1 MTSVGIII
9 SLFGTIYY
17 LLLEIQGVPQPF
29 TECIYF
35 VWITLATVGY
45 GDTGFH
51 GSSLI
56 LIVTILVG
64 TYLITRFIVL
74 SAHVYARILVEQV
87 YDLQVLNE
95 MRRSLEKA
103 GGHFLIFGD
112 DRELINKII
121 QGLIAHQEVYLV
133 SEDLRMLKEFKE
145 DYESLKYIVAK
156 PFRAETVDFLRP
168 KEAKGAYLLY
178 CEDEKNILLAAMLE
192 NKVRVISAFSGNS
205 AAVPRFRRVGVEPI
219 SPHFSGGLK
228 IVSTL
233 IRPKST
239 EFLDRFLLPDDGVLE
254 FKIVKSGETGE
265 NFRYVAL
272 GSMVKDKLD
281 FSSPPERGADILTIG
296 FRNPESTV
304 HKIGR
309 LDAPDLPLTKDRF
322 LVMGGGT
329 IGGTVIEEL
338 RATLR
343 EVTVIEPLAN
353 KIEAS
358 RRRFGEEG
366 IIYIQGD
373 GESTQYR
380 KEEFDGVAICTP
392 IEEKNFAIGLD
403 FVGSRL
409 LRVVRAVD
417 DDMES
422 HYHRIGAIP
431 VFIGEVG
438 SARMLREVT
447 NKFVNEVLHSMLHQH
462 YRIDQV
468 YISKH
473 STMRELKKQ
482 FGVQVIALCRGNIC
496 YFGSNDDEIFHE
508 GDTLIICGH
517 VEANKKLRMFHLL
530 ES

>member
-9 SLFGTIYY
+9 SLFGAIYY

-35 VWITLATVGY
+35 VWITLATIGY

-74 SAHVYARILVEQV
+74 SAHVYARIFVEKV

-103 GGHFLIFGD
+103 EGHFLIFGD

-156 PFRAETVDFLRP
+156 PFRAETVDFLRL

-178 CEDEKNILLAAMLE
+178 REDDKNILLAAMLE

-265 NFRYVAL
+265 NSRYVAL

-322 LVMGGGT
+322 LVMGGG
-329 IGGTVIEEL
+329 L
-338 RATLR
+338 SAARL
-343 EVTVIEPLAN
+343 
-353 KIEAS
+353 S
-358 RRRFGEEG
+358 R
-366 IIYIQGD
+366 
-373 GESTQYR
+373 
-380 KEEFDGVAICTP
+380 
-392 IEEKNFAIGLD
+392 N
-403 FVGSRL
+403 
-409 LRVVRAVD
+409 
-417 DDMES
+417 
-422 HYHRIGAIP
+422 
-431 VFIGEVG
+431 
-438 SARMLREVT
+438 
-447 NKFVNEVLHSMLHQH
+447 
-462 YRIDQV
+462 
-468 YISKH
+468 
-473 STMRELKKQ
+473 
-482 FGVQVIALCRGNIC
+482 
-496 YFGSNDDEIFHE
+496 
-508 GDTLIICGH
+508 
-517 VEANKKLRMFHLL
+517 
-530 ES
+530 